1 MKQIL
6 KSNISFWHLS
16 LVLISAVLFCTFLY
30 VLVIPIAYWLAFGEG
45 EESARIESLPINTFI
60 GNWGA
65 LILILFVCTISLAVN
80 FKQKNFQYAKSY
92 LITSIIVFILYLFR
106 LQIGNLIITNI

>member
-6 KSNISFWHLS
+6 KANISFWHFS
-16 LVLISAVLFCTFLY
+16 LVLISSVLLCTFLY
-30 VLVIPIAYWLAFGEG
+30 VLAIPIGYWLAFGEG
-45 EESARIESLPINTFI
+45 AKSSRIDNLPINIFI

-65 LILILFVCTISLAVN
+65 LILILLACSIPLAVN

-92 LITSIIVFILYLFR
+92 LITIIIVFIFYLFR
-106 LQIGNLIITNI
+106 LQIGDLIIT